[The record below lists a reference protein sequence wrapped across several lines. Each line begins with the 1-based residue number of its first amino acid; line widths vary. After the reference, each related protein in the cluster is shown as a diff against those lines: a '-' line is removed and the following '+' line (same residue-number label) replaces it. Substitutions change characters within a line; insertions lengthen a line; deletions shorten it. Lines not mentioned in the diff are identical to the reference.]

1 MGWDEM
7 TDEQRQGLHGYWLK
21 TLGQDRNPEL
31 PQIAER
37 IGVPFPVAREVER
50 LRQIVSLGNFNVS
63 HGPFCRDNDSWTGV
77 LDEHKGSA
85 PIKKLAE
92 SLVDALKAL
101 DEIYWG
107 PMAGNSLA
115 AQLLEHFAEPD
126 YVKLQEWISGVY
138 PLAKVA
144 VAAARYDRPAGGT
157 PSMPDWVYFAAGHMY
172 HVGKCSED
180 QYHALLVALEKTWSI
195 VDGSKAW
202 RLAKG
207 DTTVDWSDPIRAM
220 IEFQDLRR
228 S

>member
-7 TDEQRQGLHGYWLK
+7 TDEQRQELHGYWLK
-21 TLGQDRNPEL
+21 TLGQNRNPEL

-37 IGVPFPVAREVER
+37 IGVPFTVAREVER
-50 LRQIVSLGNFNVS
+50 LRQIVSLANFNVS

-77 LDEHKGSA
+77 KNTHKGGA
-85 PIKKLAE
+85 PIIKLAK
-92 SLVDALKAL
+92 ALLDVEKAL
-101 DEIYWG
+101 DNIYG
-107 PMAGNSLA
+107 PMEGDSLA
-115 AQLLEHFAEPD
+115 AQLLEHLSTD
-126 YVKLQEWISGVY
+126 YVKLQEWISGVHR
-138 PLAKVA
+138 LTEVA
-144 VAAARYDRPAGGT
+144 MAATRHHRTAGGN
-157 PSMPDWVYFAAGHMY
+157 PFMPDWVYFAAGHMY

-180 QYHALLVALEKTWSI
+180 QYHALLVALEKTWD
-195 VDGSKAW
+195 VADGSKAW